1 MDNATFDRLARML
14 AGGASRRHT
23 LRAIIAAALAGG
35 TADALLAK
43 KTRDKKNN
51 DKDDKNGKDR
61 GRDNKRGGA
70 AANRASAQAKKTNE
84 NKKKRKRKNK
94 RKPNN
99 NGGGGNSCAGT
110 PLRPGQTFL
119 DCDFSERNLRGR
131 DLNSSLFKDV
141 DLTDA
146 DLCGANLESTSFT
159 DSDASGANFTDV
171 NFDSSSHDNTSYANA
186 NLTNATFRVATFNEV
201 DFSNADLTGVD
212 FTGST
217 LSDVGFAGAIFCRT
231 TRADGSIDNRD
242 CDICD
247 NTCGLC
253 EDCDD
258 EDCTPPD
265 CCPNPSGPG
274 GICVD
279 TATDPLNCGSCDRA
293 CFTNLS
299 SACVDGECVCGNDPE
314 CSGNQTCC
322 RGEGGGQTRCVN
334 TNTDFDNCGS
344 CGNDCPPSKADQ
356 CVAGDCVCGASPDA
370 CGLDLTCC
378 NGDCVDT
385 DDDFDNCGD
394 CGADCPP
401 NKADAC
407 TNGVCTCGGG
417 AECLQSTTC
426 CEGACIDTDNDFD
439 NCGDCGDGCTPGKAD
454 ACVEGG
460 CVCGEEPQCNANQ
473 TCCPGEDDDP
483 TTCANLSNDLLNCG
497 ECGRACI
504 IPENPCLVAV
514 CQNGECDEI
523 PLPDGSACTVNSE
536 LQGIC
541 CTPEGGVPTCVP
553 GDLGEACCTDAQCTD
568 PEACCENQCIDVQ
581 NDLDN
586 CGECGNRCSE
596 SLPEC
601 FHLECNQGTCETVP
615 DEDGEPCFE
624 GICCADTETVLC
636 ITDIDDNVDHCG
648 GCDPCNPDTADACVN
663 GDCVCGSGPA
673 CTGGLTCCNGQ
684 CVDTTS
690 SPGNCGG
697 CNQLCAAISSPCAE
711 VQCIASQCT
720 AVSDP
725 EFTPCLDGQTEG
737 ICCGSGAAAIC
748 VANGVCCSDT
758 DCGQGLT
765 CCSGQCVDTASSLGN
780 CGGCGLLCGGFAG
793 PCIAGTACIGGQC
806 QPVASDP
813 GAVCLL
819 DDEAGICCAENSAV
833 ICEVGGVCC
842 DNTDCAEN
850 PDGDSCCANQCVDTQ
865 TDPDNCG
872 GCGQPCETNETCS
885 DGECEVCIG
894 TVCGNDCVE
903 SPACCTVEDCA
914 PISCMV
920 RVDCTAERECVYEN
934 APAETPCGFG
944 TCDGQGNCI
953 PPES

>member
-23 LRAIIAAALAGG
+23 LRAIIAAALASG
-35 TADALLAK
+35 AAEELLAAK
-43 KTRDKKNN
+43 KNRGKNDRDKK
-51 DKDDKNGKDR
+51 KDDENGTNR
-61 GRDNKRGGA
+61 GRDNKRGSG
-70 AANRASAQAKKTNE
+70 AANRASAQGKKTNE

-94 RKPNN
+94 RKPSNN
-99 NGGGGNSCAGT
+99 NGGGGNACAGT

-201 DFSNADLTGVD
+201 DFSNADLTGAD

-217 LSDVGFAGAIFCRT
+217 LSDVDFAGAIFCRT
-231 TRADGSIDNRD
+231 TQPNGNVDDSD

-279 TATDPLNCGSCDRA
+279 TETDPLNCGSCDRA

-299 SACVDGECVCGNDPE
+299 NACVDGECVCGNDPE
-314 CSGNQTCC
+314 CSG
-322 RGEGGGQTRCVN
+322 
-334 TNTDFDNCGS
+334 S
-344 CGNDCPPSKADQ
+344 
-356 CVAGDCVCGASPDA
+356 
-370 CGLDLTCC
+370 
-378 NGDCVDT
+378 
-385 DDDFDNCGD
+385 
-394 CGADCPP
+394 
-401 NKADAC
+401 
-407 TNGVCTCGGG
+407 
-417 AECLQSTTC
+417 
-426 CEGACIDTDNDFD
+426 
-439 NCGDCGDGCTPGKAD
+439 
-454 ACVEGG
+454 
-460 CVCGEEPQCNANQ
+460 Q
-473 TCCPGEDDDP
+473 TCCPGEESDP
-483 TTCANLSNDLLNCG
+483 AACFNLQNDIQHCGACDIACA
-497 ECGRACI
+497 
-504 IPENPCLVAV
+504 IPTNPCLAVECVAGQCV
-514 CQNGECDEI
+514 ESPLSNGTECEAFEQT
-523 PLPDGSACTVNSE
+523 GV
-536 LQGIC
+536 C
-541 CTPEGGVPTCVP
+541 CTSEGTTTCVF
-553 GDLGEACCTDAQCTD
+553 GAECCTKAQCGAGED
-568 PEACCENQCIDVQ
+568 CCEGQCIDVQ
-581 NDLDN
+581 ENFNN
-586 CGECGNRCSE
+586 CGACNNSCSDSVE
-596 SLPEC
+596 TC
-601 FHLECNQGTCETVP
+601 FHRECNQGQCETVSDP
-615 DEDGEPCFE
+615 NGEPCFGDQ
-624 GICCADTETVLC
+624 GICCADTETTLC
-636 ITDIDDNVDHCG
+636 FTDTSSNFDHCG

-697 CNQLCAAISSPCAE
+697 CNQLCGAISSPCAE

-748 VANGVCCSDT
+748 VANGACCSDT

-765 CCSGQCVDTASSLGN
+765 CCSGQCVDTAASLGN
-780 CGGCGLLCGGFAG
+780 CGGCGLLCASFAG

-806 QPVASDP
+806 QPVASTP
-813 GAVCLL
+813 GSVCEV
-819 DDEAGICCAENSAV
+819 DEEAGICCAENSAV
-833 ICEVGGVCC
+833 ICEGGGICC

-850 PDGDSCCANQCVDTQ
+850 PAGASCCANQCVDTQ
-865 TDPDNCG
+865 NDVANCGSCGNACSTATADGCLNGLCLCGDNPECTGTETCCSDECVDTQTHVDHCGACGDACLANADNCANG
-872 GCGQPCETNETCS
+872 AC
-885 DGECEVCIG
+885 
-894 TVCGNDCVE
+894 VCGTTGATCPEADTCCNGVCLTPGPGVCCGIADCP
-903 SPACCTVEDCA
+903 SRPCNFLNGCTNNICDYTPAA
-914 PISCMV
+914 
-920 RVDCTAERECVYEN
+920 N
-934 APAETPCGFG
+934 GFPCGFG
-944 TCDGQGNCI
+944 GECQNGACVG
-953 PPES
+953 ESAP